1 MSEEVKVYIYD
12 VTVYDKNDEII
23 KTIPHQTMKD
33 IEKLKQSFK
42 NKEYV
47 RYRLVTVETRKK
59 K

>member
-47 RYRLVTVETRKK
+47 LLLFILSI
-59 K
+59 

>member
-1 MSEEVKVYIYD
+1 MCEEVKVYIYD

>member
-47 RYRLVTVETRKK
+47 RYRLVTFETRKK